1 MPRKKEPTFE
11 EALARL
17 QDIVEKMEQ
26 GDLPL
31 KDLIAQYSE
40 GMKLAA
46 ACSQALGRAEQAMD
60 LLVQEKDGEAV
71 TSPLKIEEEP

>member
-40 GMKLAA
+40 GMKL
-46 ACSQALGRAEQAMD
+46 MD